1 MLVHSGCQ
9 NDEALKFE
17 TQKYTVL
24 SQFLEFHETFREGNL
39 LPKRTA

>member
-1 MLVHSGCQ
+1 MLVHSLCQ
-9 NDEALKFE
+9 NDEALTFE

-24 SQFLEFHETFREGNL
+24 IQFLAFHETFMEGNL